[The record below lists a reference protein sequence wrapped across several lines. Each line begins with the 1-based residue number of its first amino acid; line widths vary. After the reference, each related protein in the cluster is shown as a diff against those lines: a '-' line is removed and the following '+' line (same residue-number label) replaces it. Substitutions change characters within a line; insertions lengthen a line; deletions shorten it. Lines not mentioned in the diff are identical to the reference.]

1 MVIGLVREGIDPA
14 EESPVHDPLH
24 TVIDPDLIRDHDLP
38 RFRRAMLRCST
49 SARDTLA
56 RSDVDPASLM
66 MIKRTKRGFVCPVA
80 RGNYGWPQC
89 APQCV
94 PTAIAGSG

>member
-1 MVIGLVREGIDPA
+1 MGGPNVP
-14 EESPVHDPLH
+14 P
-24 TVIDPDLIRDHDLP
+24 
-38 RFRRAMLRCST
+38 T

-80 RGNYGWPQC
+80 
-89 APQCV
+89 
-94 PTAIAGSG
+94 